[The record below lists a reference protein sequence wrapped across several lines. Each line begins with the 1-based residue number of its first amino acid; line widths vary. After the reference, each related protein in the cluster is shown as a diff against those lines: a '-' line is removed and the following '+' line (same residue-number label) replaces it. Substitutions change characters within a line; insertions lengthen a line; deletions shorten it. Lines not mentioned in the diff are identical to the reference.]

1 MWTFFI
7 FSMILVSGAILL
19 LLRRYCAKSVVFTV
33 KVTTAYAWLTAMAVV
48 AIVPLDVFSTL
59 DNKKPVELG
68 YMWNVAFWSTQI
80 LTWLLLPF
88 FQYYSDAGDFT
99 VKGKCLTSLKENAIL
114 YGSVAAVG
122 LVGIAA
128 LLISKKMTLDG
139 LVGLGIGLS
148 NAFGLIASIILLGY
162 GLVEIPRNMWK
173 ADPERQLKWCAHRA
187 GKYAEA
193 VMKSTAELETVVTI
207 IAANE
212 RQMRRHDPLRKYMD
226 IIVEHVEKESP
237 IKPSDLAARGGGL
250 GAGRSGGGAG
260 GGLGGI
266 DIESMNAEDLEYNYD
281 VAGLAALR
289 RRMFYA
295 ISTYK
300 GDRALY
306 EEVMAEAFE
315 LEDVVKCRQLADF
328 SPRQP
333 TRSPIKRAV
342 WYYKCVLRAHWHR
355 VLAVIFAGLSLLIV
369 WAEATI
375 VSPVDISPL
384 SLLIK
389 GSQNS
394 EFGVQLITLLPL
406 AYICAATYAALFSIT
421 AFDYNKLIP
430 RATIGSAFMQNGTL
444 MCRFAAPTCWNF
456 YHMIRMT
463 SRDAGSPSTVFED
476 KMGSMDVPRFL
487 RQHLNTY
494 LPLILVVE
502 CAITALNLWDR
513 IMGIC
518 VSSKYK
524 FSNDDDVDDTYTEKG
539 RLLVAREREA
549 VSKGFALGQVLT
561 SAFFDLDFPDI
572 VGGPRSRL
580 HQQKKGFLGLFGGN
594 KRASQAPPPLPPP
607 QRPSGATA
615 AAPAAGGSSAA
626 AGGSS
631 ASRFKSATAAAAAAR
646 WLGRGTGLPD
656 GGGEGGGAGGGGGL
670 MPSAAAAAGLD
681 TSSAKASL
689 LASRYDKSPTVEYA
703 TPTRGGGGSKSSGLD
718 GIFADLSPG
727 AGAAAGSSG
736 GAGLGGR
743 GGMGGGAVGSNS
755 RIGGGGGGVGGD
767 SGVLPTHSEKDS
779 LLGGFWRS

>member
-1 MWTFFI
+1 MWTFFV
-7 FSMILVSGAILL
+7 FSMVIIFGAILL
-19 LLRRYCAKSVVFTV
+19 LLRRYCANSVVFSV

-59 DNKKPVELG
+59 DNKKPSELG
-68 YMWNVAFWSTQI
+68 YMWDVAFWSTQI

-99 VKGKCLTSLKENAIL
+99 VKGKCMTSLKENAIL

-128 LLISKKMTLDG
+128 LLISKKMTPDG
-139 LVGLGIGLS
+139 LMGLGIGLS

-162 GLVEIPRNMWK
+162 GLVEIPRNLWK

-187 GKYAEA
+187 GKYAEK

-237 IKPSDLAARGGGL
+237 IKPSDLIARGT
-250 GAGRSGGGAG
+250 ASGRSSGI
-260 GGLGGI
+260 I

-300 GDRALY
+300 GDRAQY
-306 EEVMAEAFE
+306 EEVMLEAFE
-315 LEDVVKCRQLADF
+315 LEDVVKCRQLNDF
-328 SPRQP
+328 TPRKP

-342 WYYKCVLRAHWHR
+342 WFYKCALRGHWHR
-355 VLAVIFAGLSLLIV
+355 VLAVVFASLSLLIV

-375 VSPVDISPL
+375 MSPVDISPL

-389 GSQNS
+389 GSEAS
-394 EFGVQLITLLPL
+394 EFGVQFITLLPL
-406 AYICAATYAALFSIT
+406 AYICACTYAALFSIT

-430 RATIGSAFMQNGTL
+430 RATIGSALMQNGTL

-463 SRDAGSPSTVFED
+463 SRDEGSTTTVFED
-476 KMGSMDVPRFL
+476 KMGSMDVPAFL

-502 CAITALNLWDR
+502 CVITALNLWDR
-513 IMGIC
+513 IMGLC

-524 FSNDDDVDDTYTEKG
+524 FSNDDDVDDDYTEKG
-539 RLLVAREREA
+539 RQLVAREREA
-549 VSKGFALGQVLT
+549 VEKGFAIGQVLT

-580 HQQKKGFLGLFGGN
+580 TQQKKGGFMGLFGG
-594 KRASQAPPPLPPP
+594 KKAAPAVAPSPLVAP
-607 QRPSGATA
+607 QRPGAAAAAATA
-615 AAPAAGGSSAA
+615 SGP
-626 AGGSS
+626 S
-631 ASRFKSATAAAAAAR
+631 ASSPSATAPRYKSSTAAAAAAR

-656 GGGEGGGAGGGGGL
+656 DGGGVAS
-670 MPSAAAAAGLD
+670 SAASVSAVTD
-681 TSSAKASL
+681 TTSAKASL
-689 LASRYDKSPTVEYA
+689 LASRQYDKSPASEYDMGA
-703 TPTRGGGGSKSSGLD
+703 AHKSGLD
-718 GIFADLSPG
+718 GIFADLSSGG
-727 AGAAAGSSG
+727 AAGGAAAAAAG
-736 GAGLGGR
+736 GLR
-743 GGMGGGAVGSNS
+743 
-755 RIGGGGGGVGGD
+755 GGGVAG
-767 SGVLPTHSEKDS
+767 SGVGPVASRLGGGHSDAPGGPPNSEKDS

>member
-7 FSMILVSGAILL
+7 FSMIIVFGAILL
-19 LLRRYCAKSVVFTV
+19 LLRRYCASSVVLSV

-59 DNKKPVELG
+59 NNSKPSELG

-99 VKGKCLTSLKENAIL
+99 VKGKCITSLKENAIL

-128 LLISKKMTLDG
+128 LLITKKMTLDG
-139 LVGLGIGLS
+139 LMGLGIGLS

-162 GLVEIPRNMWK
+162 GLVEIPRNLWK
-173 ADPERQLKWCAHRA
+173 ANPERQLKWCAHRA
-187 GKYAEA
+187 GKYAEK

-237 IKPSDLAARGGGL
+237 IKPSDLIARGT
-250 GAGRSGGGAG
+250 ASGRSS
-260 GGLGGI
+260 GGI
-266 DIESMNAEDLEYNYD
+266 DIESLNAEDLEYNYD

-300 GDRALY
+300 GDRAQY
-306 EEVMAEAFE
+306 EEVMLEAFE
-315 LEDVVKCRQLADF
+315 LEDVVKCRQLNDF
-328 SPRQP
+328 TPRKP
-333 TRSPIKRAV
+333 TRSPIKKAV
-342 WYYKCVLRAHWHR
+342 WFYKCALRASWHR
-355 VLAVIFAGLSLLIV
+355 ILAVALAVLSVLIV

-384 SLLIK
+384 SLMIK
-389 GSQNS
+389 GSEAS
-394 EFGVQLITLLPL
+394 EFGVQLLTLLPL
-406 AYICAATYAALFSIT
+406 AYICACTYAALFSIT

-430 RATIGSAFMQNGTL
+430 RATIGSALMQNGTL

-456 YHMIRMT
+456 YHIIRMT
-463 SRDAGSPSTVFED
+463 RRDTGSTTTVFED
-476 KMGSMDVPRFL
+476 KMGSMDVPNVL

-513 IMGIC
+513 IMGLC

-524 FSNDDDVDDTYTEKG
+524 FSNDDDVDDEYTEKG
-539 RLLVAREREA
+539 RQLVAREREA
-549 VSKGFALGQVLT
+549 VEKGFSIGQVLT

-580 HQQKKGFLGLFGGN
+580 TQQKKGFLGLFG
-594 KRASQAPPPLPPP
+594 KKSAPAVTAPPPSLGPP
-607 QRPSGATA
+607 QRPPVGGS
-615 AAPAAGGSSAA
+615 PAASGPSVSAPSGTVPRYKSS
-626 AGGSS
+626 
-631 ASRFKSATAAAAAAR
+631 TAAAAAAR

-656 GGGEGGGAGGGGGL
+656 DGGVA
-670 MPSAAAAAGLD
+670 PSAASASDMLD
-681 TSSAKASL
+681 SSSAKASL
-689 LASRYDKSPTVEYA
+689 LASRYDKSPTVAEYDAPGQKPGLDNIFA
-703 TPTRGGGGSKSSGLD
+703 TLSGGSAAPAATGAGGGNGSVVRGGTGV
-718 GIFADLSPG
+718 A
-727 AGAAAGSSG
+727 ATAAG
-736 GAGLGGR
+736 GA
-743 GGMGGGAVGSNS
+743 
-755 RIGGGGGGVGGD
+755 GGGGGGRLGGAL
-767 SGVLPTHSEKDS
+767 SNAPGGGQPHSEKES
-779 LLGGFWRS
+779 LLSGFWRS